1 MKIKRKGN
9 LKGLDI
15 DYEVTDITT
24 TDAEKLHESLLDKGF
39 LFMYASNGKYE
50 PPTKNVIL
58 HYIDKNLKLYDY
70 AILFTKQESK
80 PKTVKEVK
88 SKIDEAYEK
97 AKTDPDFK
105 ERLLEYMRY
114 NKLFYAFSKHIGL
127 YGKLDGEYLVRF
139 NKVLKEIKDLLP
151 LPDEYTVD
159 SIIKLKGDL
168 FKLFL
173 A

>member
-9 LKGLDI
+9 PKGLDI
-15 DYEVTDITT
+15 DCEVTDITT
-24 TDAEKLHESLLDKGF
+24 TDAEKLHESLLNKGF

-70 AILFTKQESK
+70 AILFTKQDSK

-114 NKLFYAFSKHIGL
+114 NKLFYAFSKRIGL